1 MQHLHETNQN
11 RTYCY
16 AVRAQ
21 ADPSTL
27 PRLLALFAKRGL
39 IPAALHARCDDRA
52 SGNIQID
59 LEANGL
65 DAALAN
71 YLQRC
76 MEQIVGVEL
85 VLLSTKHTLRANG
98 PAPVARAG

>member
-1 MQHLHETNQN
+1 MQHLHETNHH

-16 AVRAQ
+16 AVRAV

-39 IPAALHARCDDRA
+39 IPAALHARRHDRA
-52 SGNIQID
+52 SGNIQVDI
-59 LEANGL
+59 EANGL
-65 DAALAN
+65 DADLAN

-76 MEQIVGVEL
+76 MQQIVGVEL
-85 VLLSTKHTLRANG
+85 VLLSTKHTLPANG
-98 PAPVARAG
+98 RTATARAG